1 MLAVAA
7 FWEVTANIAVRTEK
21 HLRQALSLLVS
32 ADIRN
37 AVEKLIELYVRRARG
52 QGLRKKG
59 FPDSPHRVQ
68 NRQFLRGGSC

>member
-7 FWEVTANIAVRTEK
+7 FWEVTANIAVRTAK

-52 QGLRKKG
+52 
-59 FPDSPHRVQ
+59 
-68 NRQFLRGGSC
+68 